1 MKEIKDTF
9 GSNSKWRWELFKLIP
24 SQIWYPPRDL
34 IFWETSEVIRI
45 NFSAVETQTKELIEN
60 ED

>member
-9 GSNSKWRWELFKLIP
+9 GSNSKWKWELFDLIP
-24 SQIWYPPRDL
+24 SQIWGYPRNI

-45 NFSAVETQTKELIEN
+45 NFSAVETQTKEEIIED
-60 ED
+60 E